1 MKPKKPQPEKRDI
14 RHGCVDC
21 THYPLPNNKEPCKSC
36 ERWSN
41 WKDKR
46 EE

>member
-1 MKPKKPQPEKRDI
+1 MGKKIDV

-21 THYPLPNNKEPCKSC
+21 GHYPLPCGKEPCKSC

-41 WKDKR
+41 WKDKK
-46 EE
+46 EADK

>member
-1 MKPKKPQPEKRDI
+1 MSKKTERDV

-21 THYPLPNNKEPCKSC
+21 GHYPLPCGKEPCKSC

-41 WKDKR
+41 WVDKR
-46 EE
+46 EATANA

>member
-1 MKPKKPQPEKRDI
+1 MRKKTERDV

-21 THYPLPNNKEPCKSC
+21 GHYPLPCSKEPCKSC

-41 WKDKR
+41 WVDKK
-46 EE
+46 EVTANA